1 MPSTS
6 MVENEVRPVPLAF
19 LARRWPRLWELAY
32 RFMRFGLV
40 GFTGIFVNEAAVAF
54 FLVLGLPGLG
64 AVIAAT
70 QVSSL
75 WNFVLIERWA
85 FKHKQQDGR
94 SLWYRALMFFGLNNL
109 VTLVLQAPMIL
120 ALEAVGV
127 SVLWGN
133 LISLLILSV
142 ARFVFSDAVIW
153 ASGGARRAD
162 ADADDETDADGA
174 SRVLYVAGDVAVEDL
189 AGTMVGDREIVDLTE
204 EVTVHDVDGG
214 LRGRGSRRRFPVLGS
229 LHVR

>member
-19 LARRWPRLWELAY
+19 LARRWPRLWELTY

-40 GFTGIFVNEAAVAF
+40 GFTGIFINEAAVAF

-75 WNFVLIERWA
+75 WNFTLIERWA
-85 FKHKQQDGR
+85 FKHKQHDGR
-94 SLWYRALMFFGLNNL
+94 SFWYRALMFFGLNNL

-127 SVLWGN
+127 DVLWGN

-153 ASGGARRAD
+153 ASGGARKAGTVELG
-162 ADADDETDADGA
+162 DEGTPA
-174 SRVLYVAGDVAVEDL
+174 SRVLYVAGDVAIEDL
-189 AGTMVGDREIVDLTE
+189 AGAMIGDREIVDLTE
-204 EVTVHDVDGG
+204 EVTVHDADGG
-214 LRGRGSRRRFPVLGS
+214 LRGRGGRRRFPVLGS